1 MTSHKIEPEL
11 CPHAGGRG
19 LPGLPASRG
28 QRADRGPCS
37 RMGSHRPTAQRRTL
51 PGMESREPLLLQG
64 FTCSRYR
71 VQRAGED
78 SIWRTRGFVR
88 LCITA
93 VYYSITQISR
103 QISSMRGQPGI
114 PFFFFLMISLNP
126 GIDKCRSF

>member
-11 CPHAGGRG
+11 CPRAGGRG

-64 FTCSRYR
+64 FTRSRYR

-88 LCITA
+88 LRITA
-93 VYYSITQISR
+93 SR
-103 QISSMRGQPGI
+103 KGGQQANFFHEGSARNS
-114 PFFFFLMISLNP
+114 FFFFDDLS
-126 GIDKCRSF
+126 